1 MDKIKNYD
9 LIFSGLKEGVHE
21 FQFEIKE
28 AFFSLFDTEQEFE
41 NPDIKVN
48 ARLEKHSTFLELWLN
63 ITGKVQLACD
73 ISNENFDHD
82 IKSESKYLIKFG
94 EEYDDSHEEIIVIP
108 KESYFFNP
116 AQLMYENITLAIPMK
131 KISPN
136 ISDED
141 LSVLEKYSPQE
152 EPSEEEKT
160 SDPRWDALK
169 KLKN

>member
-152 EPSEEEKT
+152 EASEKEKT

>member
-48 ARLEKHSTFLELWLN
+48 ARLEKHSTFLELCLN
-63 ITGKVQLACD
+63 ITGKVQLTCD

-108 KESYFFNP
+108 KESYFFNL

-141 LSVLEKYSPQE
+141 LSVLEKYSLQE

-160 SDPRWDALK
+160 SDPRWDVLK
-169 KLKN
+169 KLKK